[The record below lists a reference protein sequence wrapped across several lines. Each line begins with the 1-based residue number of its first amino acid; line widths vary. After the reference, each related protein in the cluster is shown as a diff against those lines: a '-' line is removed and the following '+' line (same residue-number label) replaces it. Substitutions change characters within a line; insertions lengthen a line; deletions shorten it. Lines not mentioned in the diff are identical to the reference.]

1 MEITNRSFIFGA
13 CRPAPLLGR
22 FFLVQIGANVQRIIW
37 IDGAF
42 IKLDVLDDASFIYD
56 DVRALRPLVGVAL
69 DVMSLED
76 AVGDEHFF
84 VHVAEEGKLDVN
96 LLGEC
101 GVCRGG
107 IHADAKNCRIVGI
120 NLTGCESSLDRLK
133 LLGSTTGEGKDVDGE
148 KDILLAIEV
157 GKLDRLPFVAE
168 QVEVWSLVAYFQGCL
183 GNLLRV
189 LGM

>member
-1 MEITNRSFIFGA
+1 LERA
-13 CRPAPLLGR
+13 APASLLRR

-42 IKLDVLDDASFIYD
+42 IKLDVLDDAFFIYD
-56 DVRALRPLVGVAL
+56 DVRSLRPLVGVAL

-96 LLGEC
+96 LLGKC
-101 GVCRGG
+101 GVCCGG
-107 IHADAKNCRIVGI
+107 IHAYAKNCCIVGI
-120 NLTGCESSLDRLK
+120 DLTGCESSLDRLK

-148 KDILLAIEV
+148 KDILLAMEV
-157 GKLDRLPFVAE
+157 RKLDRLPFVAE
-168 QVEVWSLVAYFQGCL
+168 QVEVRSLVADFQGCL
-183 GNLLRV
+183 GDLLRV